1 MALDMVD
8 VASGN
13 QVLLE
18 HLMADFCHAQG
29 NQAKIVAELQSGLH
43 NPIGP
48 NHVFLPIE
56 DGQGFN
62 LKRHLDFL
70 ACGHKPIAKK

>member
-13 QVLLE
+13 QIFLE
-18 HLMADFCHAQG
+18 HLMIYFHHAQD
-29 NQAKIVAELQSGLH
+29 NQTKVVVELQIRLH

-48 NHVFLPIE
+48 NLVLLPIK
-56 DGQGFN
+56 DGQGFSF
-62 LKRHLDFL
+62 KRHLDFL
-70 ACGHKPIAKK
+70 AHGHKPIAKK

>member
-1 MALDMVD
+1 MALHMVD
-8 VASGN
+8 ATNGY

-18 HLMADFCHAQG
+18 HLTTNFCCAQG
-29 NQAKIVAELQSGLH
+29 NQTKDVVELHNGLH

-56 DGQGFN
+56 DGQEFS
-62 LKRHLDFL
+62 LK
-70 ACGHKPIAKK
+70 